1 MTKMYLLSAL
11 SVVLSSLVFGQN
23 VGINTQNPQAI
34 LHVDGGRDNAAT
46 GAPSLAQQ
54 SNDVAITAA
63 GSIGIGTVSPTTRL
77 DINNGTTNGAVKIV
91 DGTQGAGK
99 VLVSDADGLATW
111 GTSKVRVI
119 TGVVT
124 LPEVAYPTVAG
135 GKYMQSYIT
144 LPKGKWLIYTGILI
158 HGANAA
164 NTAYASRLTYSS
176 SLTSPTDYTGFIYPT
191 INKRMLAFTSN
202 GAAGFPTTNRH
213 GLYTSGVLQ
222 VEVTA
227 DVVTLYLWEH
237 DSYAF
242 GTTSTLTLGGSG
254 EDYIYAIEHQ

>member
-1 MTKMYLLSAL
+1 MSKTYLLSAL

-34 LHVDGGRDNAAT
+34 LHVDGDRDNAAT

-54 SNDVAITAA
+54 SNDVVITSA

-124 LPEVAYPTVAG
+124 SNLVSYATSSG
-135 GKYMQSYIT
+135 GKYMESYIT

-158 HGANAA
+158 HGATAA

-176 SLTSPTDYTGFIYPT
+176 STTSPTTYTGFIYPT

-202 GAAGFPTTNRH
+202 GTAGFIQH
-213 GLYTSGVLQ
+213 GLYSLGILQ

-227 DVVTLYLWEH
+227 DTVTLYLWDH
-237 DSYAF
+237 DSYTL